1 MQAGAEPVVPSRLMP
16 VVVVGLWGG
25 FRALPGLLALPALLA
40 LRTSLCG
47 GRHGQCLRRVDQVVQ
62 QAHRRR
68 SAIAVEQLGDNVG
81 LVNNRVAI
89 AGADFA
95 SDAVGVE
102 VADADGTLAE
112 EPDVPAAARCA
123 FQDVIDIEVFHHLRY
138 EPGLAVVDVDAAD
151 AARWVQDRVISIV
164 REKLLECGGCPVLGR
179 AL

>member
-1 MQAGAEPVVPSRLMP
+1 M
-16 VVVVGLWGG
+16 
-25 FRALPGLLALPALLA
+25 
-40 LRTSLCG
+40 
-47 GRHGQCLRRVDQVVQ
+47 VQ

-95 SDAVGVE
+95 SDIMGVE
-102 VADADGTLAE
+102 VADADGTVAE
-112 EPDVPAAARCA
+112 EPDMPAAARCA
-123 FQDVIDIEVFHHLRY
+123 FQGVIDIEVLHHLRD
-138 EPGLAVVDVDAAD
+138 EPGLAVINVDAAD

-164 REKLLECGGCPVLGR
+164 CEILLECSECPVFGR